1 VAVLAQ
7 PAQKSTRCHEAR
19 RFELSTS
26 GTFIDDRNLVSPD
39 SSWQNLQEVAFASLQ
54 MPASYDLEQV
64 IEAVQS
70 AKHVSHARG

>member
-1 VAVLAQ
+1 
-7 PAQKSTRCHEAR
+7 
-19 RFELSTS
+19 
-26 GTFIDDRNLVSPD
+26 LVSPD